1 MSIQAHTLKVA
12 ATCFQMLDNGAY
24 LYCWMVI
31 FEVYERSLVGDGH
44 SLALH
49 FDAPFQ
55 NKMAPC
61 QFDERF

>member
-1 MSIQAHTLKVA
+1 
-12 ATCFQMLDNGAY
+12 MLDNGAY

-61 QFDERF
+61 QFDARF